1 MDMQVIEQNGKRIVT
16 GTVGKPLLHTVDDVV
31 AIIEACANYDTSRVL
46 LYAENLTEHFFDLSS
61 QEAGAILHKLRTYQ
75 VRMAVVYSPEKV
87 KLSSRFGDLMIE
99 ENRNRYFRLMTER
112 SQAES
117 WLFEE

>member
-1 MDMQVIEQNGKRIVT
+1 MDIHVLEKNGKRIVA
-16 GTVGKPLLHTVDDVV
+16 GTPGQPLLHTVEDAVGV
-31 AIIEACANYDTSRVL
+31 IEACANNDTSRVL
-46 LYAENLTEHFFDLSS
+46 LYAENLTENFFDLSS

-99 ENRNRYFRLMTER
+99 ENRNLYFRLMTER
-112 SQAES
+112 SQAED
-117 WLFEE
+117 WLFAE